1 MFNISSNTFKLPL
14 VEKYRPNN
22 FDQIIMS
29 TFLKNK
35 FDTIIKSN
43 IINNMIFAGEPS
55 TGKTSMA
62 LFLSKHMNVK
72 VLELNASDDRGL
84 NIINDIITP
93 FCKRK
98 IENQKIIILDEADS
112 ITSKAQHL
120 LTNLMDDYNT
130 KFIFICNE
138 WHKIDEEIQS
148 RCIIIHFPY
157 LKEKKILNRLEYIC
171 NKENIKYEDNSL
183 EELILLSDNDI
194 RQCINNLEIIISS
207 YNVINSK
214 HINNIL
220 NKPKLEYIT
229 NILKFS
235 QENNLEKLLDLINI
249 IFENGFNGNDILLY
263 FMKYIE
269 SSFNKDNSLF
279 LKIYEIASKYYI
291 RVNNGIDT
299 KLQLFAF
306 VSEIFKA
313 YQETL

>member
-1 MFNISSNTFKLPL
+1 MFKVSQTTFEIPL
-14 VEKYRPNN
+14 VEKYRPDN
-22 FDQIIMS
+22 FNEIIMS
-29 TFLKNK
+29 PFLKNK
-35 FDTIIKSN
+35 FDTIINSN
-43 IINNMIFAGEPS
+43 TINNMIFAGEPS

-62 LFLSKHMNVK
+62 LFLSKQLNAK

-98 IENQKIIILDEADS
+98 TDKPKIIILDEADS

-120 LTNLMDDYNT
+120 LTNLMDEYNT

-157 LKEKKILNRLEYIC
+157 LKDKKILKRMQFIC
-171 NKENIKYEDNSL
+171 EKENIKYEDGCL

-194 RQCINNLEIIISS
+194 RQCINNLEVIISS
-207 YNVINSK
+207 YDIINSQN
-214 HINNIL
+214 INYIL

-229 NILKFS
+229 NILKYAKE
-235 QENNLEKLLDLINI
+235 QDLEKLLDSINI

-269 SSFNKDNSLF
+269 SSFNQDNSLY
-279 LKIYEIASKYYI
+279 LDIYGIASKYYI
-291 RVNNGIDT
+291 NVNNGNDT
-299 KLQLFAF
+299 KLQLMAFAC
-306 VSEIFKA
+306 EIFNIFRIG
-313 YQETL
+313 